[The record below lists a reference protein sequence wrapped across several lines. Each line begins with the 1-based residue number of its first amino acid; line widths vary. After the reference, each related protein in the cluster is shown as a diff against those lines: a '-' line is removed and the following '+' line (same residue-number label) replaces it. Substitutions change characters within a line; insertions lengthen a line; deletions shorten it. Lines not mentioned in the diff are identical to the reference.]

1 VSTADGRT
9 APALAL
15 EDLRVTFPSAQG
27 PVSAVDGVSLELRPG
42 EILGLVGESGCG
54 KSTLANAAMGLL
66 PDTAEVSGAVRLGEQ
81 ELTALDEKAL
91 RRVRGDEVAMVFQD
105 PSTSL
110 DPVWTVGD
118 QVAETIRAHRDV
130 SRREAKERAVQ
141 LMKEVG
147 IPSAEQRYADPPHRL
162 SGGMRQRIVIAAAL
176 ANDPAVLI
184 ADEPTTALDV
194 TIQAQIL
201 RLLDGL
207 RERRGTAVLLITHD
221 LGVVAQVCDRVA
233 VMYAGQLV
241 EVATTEQVFAQPAH
255 PYTEALLRAVPG
267 TGEPGS
273 ELAVIPGQVPD
284 LSSPPAGCRFAPR
297 CPFGTDACATRPA
310 LLGNE
315 SGDDATG
322 AVACWHPRTPRARRQ
337 EVTAS

>member
-1 VSTADGRT
+1 MTRT
-9 APALAL
+9 TGPALAL
-15 EDLRVTFPSAQG
+15 DDLRVSFPSAQG
-27 PVSAVDGVSLELRPG
+27 PVSAVDGVSLELRPD

-66 PDTAEVSGAVRLGEQ
+66 PESAEVSGAVRLGDRD
-81 ELTALDEKAL
+81 LTILAERDL
-91 RRVRGDEVAMVFQD
+91 RRIRGDEIAMVFQD

-130 SRREAKERAVQ
+130 SRREAKARALK
-141 LMKEVG
+141 LMREVG
-147 IPSAEQRYADPPHRL
+147 IPSAEQRYGEPPHRM
-162 SGGMRQRIVIAAAL
+162 SGGMKQRIVIAAAL

-201 RLLDGL
+201 QLLDGL
-207 RERRGTAVLLITHD
+207 RQRRGTAVLLITHD

-241 EVATTEQVFAQPAH
+241 EVATTEQIFSHPAH

-267 TGEPGS
+267 TGEPGA
-273 ELAVIPGQVPD
+273 ELTVIPGQVPD
-284 LSSPPAGCRFAPR
+284 LAAPPVGCRFAPR
-297 CPFGTDACATRPA
+297 CPFATEECSIRPP
-310 LLGNE
+310 LE
-315 SGDDATG
+315 GDEAHG
-322 AVACWHPRTPRARRQ
+322 AVACWHPRSRDR
-337 EVTAS
+337 EVTAR

>member
-1 VSTADGRT
+1 VTS
-9 APALAL
+9 ALIL
-15 EDLRVTFPSAQG
+15 EDLRVSFPSAQG
-27 PVSAVDGVSLELRPG
+27 PVSAVDGVCLELRAG
-42 EILGLVGESGCG
+42 EVLGLVGESGCG

-66 PDTAEVSGAVRLGEQ
+66 PESTEVSGTVRLGDR
-81 ELTALDEKAL
+81 ELTALDERSL
-91 RRVRGDEVAMVFQD
+91 RRIRGDEIAMVFQD

-118 QVAETIRAHRDV
+118 QVAESIRAHRDV
-130 SRREAKERAVQ
+130 SRREAKDIAVR
-141 LMKEVG
+141 LMQEVG

-162 SGGMRQRIVIAAAL
+162 SGGMQQRIVIAAAL
-176 ANDPAVLI
+176 ANDPVVLL

-201 RLLDGL
+201 RLLDDL
-207 RERRGTAVLLITHD
+207 RRRRGTAVLLITHD

-241 EVATTEQVFAQPAH
+241 EVATTEHLFTSPAH
-255 PYTEALLRAVPG
+255 PYTEALLRAIPG
-267 TGEPGS
+267 AGEPRS

-284 LSSPPAGCRFAPR
+284 LAAPPTGCRFAPR
-297 CPFGTDACATRPA
+297 CPFGTDVCATRPA
-310 LLGNE
+310 LV
-315 SGDDATG
+315 GDDEQG
-322 AVACWHPRTPRARRQ
+322 AVACWHPRNRRT

>member
-1 VSTADGRT
+1 MTRT
-9 APALAL
+9 TGPALAL
-15 EDLRVTFPSAQG
+15 DDLRVSFPSAQG
-27 PVSAVDGVSLELRPG
+27 PVSAVDGVSLELRPD

-66 PDTAEVSGAVRLGEQ
+66 PESAEVSGAVRLGDRD
-81 ELTALDEKAL
+81 LTILAERDL
-91 RRVRGDEVAMVFQD
+91 RRIRGDEIAMVFQD

-130 SRREAKERAVQ
+130 SRREAKARALK
-141 LMKEVG
+141 LMREVG
-147 IPSAEQRYADPPHRL
+147 IPAAEQRYGEPPHRM
-162 SGGMRQRIVIAAAL
+162 SGGMKQRIVIAAAL

-201 RLLDGL
+201 QLLDGL
-207 RERRGTAVLLITHD
+207 RQRRGTAVLLITHD
-221 LGVVAQVCDRVA
+221 LGVVAQVCNRVA

-241 EVATTEQVFAQPAH
+241 EVATTEQIFSHPAH

-267 TGEPGS
+267 TGEPGA
-273 ELAVIPGQVPD
+273 ELTVIPGQVPD
-284 LSSPPAGCRFAPR
+284 LAAPPVGCRFAPR
-297 CPFGTDACATRPA
+297 CPFATEECSIRPP
-310 LLGNE
+310 LE
-315 SGDDATG
+315 GDEAHG
-322 AVACWHPRTPRARRQ
+322 AVACWHPRSRDR
-337 EVTAS
+337 EVTAR

>member
-1 VSTADGRT
+1 MTRT
-9 APALAL
+9 SGAALAL
-15 EDLRVTFPSAQG
+15 EDLRVSFPSAQG
-27 PVSAVDGVSLELRPG
+27 PVSAVDGVTLDLRPG

-66 PDTAEVSGAVRLGEQ
+66 PDSAEVSGIVRLGDR
-81 ELTALDEKAL
+81 ELTALDERDL
-91 RRVRGDEVAMVFQD
+91 RAVRGDQISMVFQD

-110 DPVWTVGD
+110 DPVWIVGD
-118 QVAETIRAHRDV
+118 QIAETIRAHRDV
-130 SRREAKERAVQ
+130 SRREAKQRAVQ

-147 IPSAEQRYADPPHRL
+147 IPSAEQRYTDPPHRL
-162 SGGMRQRIVIAAAL
+162 SGGMKQRIVVAAAL
-176 ANDPAVLI
+176 ANDPGVLI

-207 RERRGTAVLLITHD
+207 RQRRGTAVLLITHD

-241 EVATTEQVFAQPAH
+241 EVATTEQVFADPAH
-255 PYTEALLRAVPG
+255 PYTEALLRAAPG

-284 LSSPPAGCRFAPR
+284 LAAPPTGCRFAPR

-310 LLGNE
+310 LV
-315 SGDDATG
+315 GDDAHG
-322 AVACWHPRTPRARRQ
+322 AVACWHPRTQRT

>member
-1 VSTADGRT
+1 MTRT
-9 APALAL
+9 TGPALAL
-15 EDLRVTFPSAQG
+15 DDLRVSFPSAQG
-27 PVSAVDGVSLELRPG
+27 PVSAVDGVSLELRPD

-66 PDTAEVSGAVRLGEQ
+66 PESAEVSGAVRLGDRD
-81 ELTALDEKAL
+81 LTILAERDL
-91 RRVRGDEVAMVFQD
+91 RRIRGDEIAMVFQD

-130 SRREAKERAVQ
+130 SRREAKARALK
-141 LMKEVG
+141 LMREVG
-147 IPSAEQRYADPPHRL
+147 IPAAEQRYGEPPHRM
-162 SGGMRQRIVIAAAL
+162 SGGMKQRIVIAAAL

-201 RLLDGL
+201 QLLDGL
-207 RERRGTAVLLITHD
+207 RQRRGTAVLLITHD

-241 EVATTEQVFAQPAH
+241 EVATTEQIFSHPAH

-267 TGEPGS
+267 TGEPGA
-273 ELAVIPGQVPD
+273 ELTVIPGQVPD
-284 LSSPPAGCRFAPR
+284 LAAPPVGCRFAPR
-297 CPFGTDACATRPA
+297 CPFATEECSIRPP
-310 LLGNE
+310 LE
-315 SGDDATG
+315 GDEAHG
-322 AVACWHPRTPRARRQ
+322 AVACWHPRSRDR
-337 EVTAS
+337 EVTAR

>member
-1 VSTADGRT
+1 MGELCRT
-9 APALAL
+9 H
-15 EDLRVTFPSAQG
+15 
-27 PVSAVDGVSLELRPG
+27 
-42 EILGLVGESGCG
+42 
-54 KSTLANAAMGLL
+54 
-66 PDTAEVSGAVRLGEQ
+66 
-81 ELTALDEKAL
+81 
-91 RRVRGDEVAMVFQD
+91 
-105 PSTSL
+105 
-110 DPVWTVGD
+110 
-118 QVAETIRAHRDV
+118 QVA
-130 SRREAKERAVQ
+130 
-141 LMKEVG
+141 
-147 IPSAEQRYADPPHRL
+147 
-162 SGGMRQRIVIAAAL
+162 AL
-176 ANDPAVLI
+176 YV
-184 ADEPTTALDV
+184 
-194 TIQAQIL
+194 
-201 RLLDGL
+201 
-207 RERRGTAVLLITHD
+207 THD
-221 LGVVAQVCDRVA
+221 LAVIANIADRVA

>member
-1 VSTADGRT
+1 MSA
-9 APALAL
+9 ALAL
-15 EDLRVTFPSAQG
+15 EDLRVSFPSAQG
-27 PVSAVDGVSLELRPG
+27 PVSAVDGVTLELRPG

-54 KSTLANAAMGLL
+54 KSTLANAVMGLL
-66 PDTAEVSGAVRLGEQ
+66 PESTDVSGAIHLGER

-91 RRVRGDEVAMVFQD
+91 RRIRGDEIAMVFQD

-118 QVAETIRAHRDV
+118 QIAETIRAHRDV
-130 SRREAKERAVQ
+130 SRREAKDRALQ
-141 LMKEVG
+141 LMREVG
-147 IPSAEQRYADPPHRL
+147 IPSAEQRYADPPHRM
-162 SGGMRQRIVIAAAL
+162 SGGMKQRIVIAAAL

-201 RLLDGL
+201 ALLDGL
-207 RERRGTAVLLITHD
+207 RQRRGTAVLLITHD

-241 EVATTEQVFAQPAH
+241 EVATTEQVFAHPAH

-297 CPFGTDACATRPA
+297 CPFGTEACATRPA
-310 LLGNE
+310 LE
-315 SGDDATG
+315 GDDARG
-322 AVACWHPRTPRARRQ
+322 AVACWHPRTPRARRT

>member
-1 VSTADGRT
+1 MTRRT
-9 APALAL
+9 GPALAL
-15 EDLRVTFPSAQG
+15 DDLRVSFPSAQG
-27 PVSAVDGVSLELRPG
+27 PVSAVDGVSLELRPD

-66 PDTAEVSGAVRLGEQ
+66 PESAEVSGAVRLGDRD
-81 ELTALDEKAL
+81 LTILAERDL
-91 RRVRGDEVAMVFQD
+91 RRIRGDEIAMVFQD

-130 SRREAKERAVQ
+130 SRREAKARALK
-141 LMKEVG
+141 LMREVG
-147 IPSAEQRYADPPHRL
+147 IPSAEQRYGEPPHRM
-162 SGGMRQRIVIAAAL
+162 SGGMKQRIVIAAAL

-201 RLLDGL
+201 QLLDGL
-207 RERRGTAVLLITHD
+207 RQRRGTAVLLITHD

-241 EVATTEQVFAQPAH
+241 EVATTEQIFSHPAH

-267 TGEPGS
+267 TGEPGA
-273 ELAVIPGQVPD
+273 ELTVIPGQVPD
-284 LSSPPAGCRFAPR
+284 LAAPPVGCRFAPR
-297 CPFGTDACATRPA
+297 CPFATEECSIRPP
-310 LLGNE
+310 LE
-315 SGDDATG
+315 GDEAHG
-322 AVACWHPRTPRARRQ
+322 AVACWHPRSRDR
-337 EVTAS
+337 EVTAR

>member
-1 VSTADGRT
+1 MTRT
-9 APALAL
+9 TGPALAL
-15 EDLRVTFPSAQG
+15 DDLRVSFPSAQG
-27 PVSAVDGVSLELRPG
+27 PVSAVDGVSLELRPD

-66 PDTAEVSGAVRLGEQ
+66 PESAEVSGAVRLGDRD
-81 ELTALDEKAL
+81 LTILAERDL
-91 RRVRGDEVAMVFQD
+91 RRIRGDEIAMVFQD

-130 SRREAKERAVQ
+130 SRREAKARALK
-141 LMKEVG
+141 LMREVG
-147 IPSAEQRYADPPHRL
+147 IPSAEQRYGEPPHRM
-162 SGGMRQRIVIAAAL
+162 SGGMKQRIVIAAAL

-201 RLLDGL
+201 QLLDGL
-207 RERRGTAVLLITHD
+207 RQRRGTAVLLITHD
-221 LGVVAQVCDRVA
+221 LGVVAQVCNRVA

-241 EVATTEQVFAQPAH
+241 EVATTEQIFSHPAH

-267 TGEPGS
+267 TGEPGA
-273 ELAVIPGQVPD
+273 ELTVIPGQVPD
-284 LSSPPAGCRFAPR
+284 LAAPPVGCRFAPR
-297 CPFGTDACATRPA
+297 CPFATEECSIRPP
-310 LLGNE
+310 LE
-315 SGDDATG
+315 GDEAHG
-322 AVACWHPRTPRARRQ
+322 AVACWHPRSRDR
-337 EVTAS
+337 EVTAR

>member
-1 VSTADGRT
+1 MSVGA
-9 APALAL
+9 ALAL
-15 EDLRVTFPSAQG
+15 EDLRVDFPSAQG

-66 PDTAEVSGAVRLGEQ
+66 PDTAEVSGAVRLGER
-81 ELTALDEKAL
+81 ELTALDERSL
-91 RRVRGDEVAMVFQD
+91 RKVRGDEIAMVFQD

-130 SRREAKERAVQ
+130 GRREAKERAVQ

-162 SGGMRQRIVIAAAL
+162 SGGMKQRIVIAAAL

-194 TIQAQIL
+194 TIQAQIR

-207 RERRGTAVLLITHD
+207 RQRRGTAVLLITHD

-241 EVATTEQVFAQPAH
+241 EVATTEQVFARPAH

-267 TGEPGS
+267 TGEAGS

-284 LSSPPAGCRFAPR
+284 LAAPPAGCRFAPR

-310 LLGNE
+310 LV
-315 SGDDATG
+315 GDDATG
-322 AVACWHPRTPRARRQ
+322 AVACWHPRTPDARRT

>member
-1 VSTADGRT
+1 MTRRT
-9 APALAL
+9 GPALAL
-15 EDLRVTFPSAQG
+15 DDLRVSFPSAQG
-27 PVSAVDGVSLELRPG
+27 PVSAVDGVSLELRPD

-66 PDTAEVSGAVRLGEQ
+66 PESAEVSGAVRLGDRD
-81 ELTALDEKAL
+81 LTILAERDL
-91 RRVRGDEVAMVFQD
+91 RRIRGDEIAMVFQD

-130 SRREAKERAVQ
+130 SRREAKARALK
-141 LMKEVG
+141 LMREVG
-147 IPSAEQRYADPPHRL
+147 IPAAEQRYGEPPHRM
-162 SGGMRQRIVIAAAL
+162 SGGMKQRIVIAAAL

-201 RLLDGL
+201 QLLDGL
-207 RERRGTAVLLITHD
+207 RQRRGTAVLLITHD

-241 EVATTEQVFAQPAH
+241 EVATTEQIFSHPAH

-267 TGEPGS
+267 TGEPGA
-273 ELAVIPGQVPD
+273 ELTVIPGQVPD
-284 LSSPPAGCRFAPR
+284 LAAPPVGCRFAPR
-297 CPFGTDACATRPA
+297 CPFATEECSIRPP
-310 LLGNE
+310 LE
-315 SGDDATG
+315 GDEAHG
-322 AVACWHPRTPRARRQ
+322 AVACWHPRSRDR
-337 EVTAS
+337 EVTAR